1 MRAVPALRR
10 AGVTVALVAALAVPG
25 LSPLSAGATV
35 TASTASAR
43 AASTSTPAS
52 TAAGVTVNRP
62 NTQKDP
68 VGSAITPFQVIAR
81 DSTADAVLT
90 FSASGLPP
98 GLAIS
103 PAGLISGTPSTGG
116 QYSVTVTATDQTG
129 ASGSASFTWD
139 AYGTITIAAPAETTV
154 SVGYPVSLQVTATD
168 SVPGQTLT
176 FHQVSS
182 TFPGGPIAPPGL
194 SVSASGLIT
203 GSILRSSLPGWFML
217 WVSATDGLGA
227 VSEYYL
233 QFQALLG
240 PGPAEPGPMKSA
252 VAGKC
257 VDDTGSGTAD
267 NNPVQLYSCNGDA
280 AQQWQVDGD
289 AITDFGKCLSS
300 LNGGTANGSRV
311 VLYSCQPSNE
321 AIATSQGWSDNAGAE
336 LSNEG
341 SARCLDDPN
350 ASRANGVK
358 LQIWDCNGHIQQNWT
373 LPTGPMTSAIPR
385 MCADDSDAST
395 ANGAKVQLWTCNG
408 QKSQQWTAMLDGTIR
423 VQGKCLDVVNHG
435 TADGSKVQLWS
446 CTGAANQIWFTLPD
460 GQIVNDG
467 SGRCLDDPSASSTDG
482 TRLQIWDCNGLTQQS
497 WRVP

>member
-10 AGVTVALVAALAVPG
+10 AGVTIALVAALAVPG

-43 AASTSTPAS
+43 AASASTPAS
-52 TAAGVTVNRP
+52 TAAGVTVYRP
-62 NTQKDP
+62 DTQKDP
-68 VGSAITPFQVIAR
+68 VGSAITSLQVIAR
-81 DSTADAVLT
+81 DSNAGAVLT
-90 FSASGLPP
+90 FSASGLPL
-98 GLAIS
+98 GLTIS
-103 PAGLISGTPSTGG
+103 PSGLISGTPSTGG
-116 QYSVTVTATDQTG
+116 QYSVTVTATDQNG
-129 ASGSASFTWD
+129 ASGSAAFTWD
-139 AYGTITIAAPAETTV
+139 AYGTITLTAPAETTV
-154 SVGYPVSLQVTATD
+154 SVGFPVSLQVQATD

-176 FHQVSS
+176 FHQ
-182 TFPGGPIAPPGL
+182 APNDLRGAVTAPGL

-227 VSEYYL
+227 VGEYLL
-233 QFQALLG
+233 QFQALLE
-240 PGPAEPGPMKSA
+240 PGPTGSGPMKSA

-257 VDDTGSGTAD
+257 LDDTGSGTAD

-289 AITDFGKCLSS
+289 EIRDFGKCLSD
-300 LNGGTANGSRV
+300 LNGGTANGTRV
-311 VLYSCQPSNE
+311 VLYSCQPSNY
-321 AIATSQGWSDNAGAE
+321 AIAASQDWFAQPDGVLFNANG
-336 LSNEG
+336 G
-341 SARCLDDPN
+341 CLDDPN

-358 LQIWDCNGHIQQNWT
+358 LQIWGCDGRVQQNWT

-385 MCADDSDAST
+385 MCADESDASA

-423 VQGKCLDVVNHG
+423 IQGKCLDVVNHG
-435 TADGSKVQLWS
+435 TANGSKVQLWS
-446 CTGAANQIWFTLPD
+446 CTSAANQLWFTLPD

-467 SGRCLDDPSASSTDG
+467 SGRCLDDPSASSKDG
-482 TRLQIWDCNGLTQQS
+482 TQLQIWDCNGLIQQS

>member
-52 TAAGVTVNRP
+52 TGAGVTVYRP
-62 NTQKDP
+62 DTQKDP
-68 VGSAITPFQVIAR
+68 VGSAVTPLQVVAR
-81 DSTADAVLT
+81 DSTAGAVLT

-116 QYSVTVTATDQTG
+116 QYSVTVMAADQTG
-129 ASGSASFTWD
+129 ASGSATFTWN
-139 AYGTITIAAPAETTV
+139 AYGTITLAAPAETTV
-154 SVGYPVSLQVTATD
+154 AVGFPVSLQVQATD
-168 SVPGQTLT
+168 RVPGQTLT
-176 FHQVSS
+176 FHQGSS
-182 TFPGGPIAPPGL
+182 DVPGTL

-203 GSILRSSLPGWFML
+203 GSIVRSSGQGWFRFS
-217 WVSATDGLGA
+217 VSATDGLGA
-227 VSEYYL
+227 VGEYLL
-233 QFQALLG
+233 QFQANLG
-240 PGPAEPGPMKSA
+240 PGPSGSGPMKSA

-257 VDDTGSGTAD
+257 LDDTGSGTAD

-289 AITDFGKCLSS
+289 EIRDFGKCLSD
-300 LNGGTANGSRV
+300 LNGGTANGTRV

-321 AIATSQGWSDNAGAE
+321 AIAESQDWFEEPDGELLNANG
-336 LSNEG
+336 G
-341 SARCLDDPN
+341 CLDDPN

-358 LQIWDCNGHIQQNWT
+358 LQIWGCDGRIQQSWT

-423 VQGKCLDVVNHG
+423 IQGKCLDVANYG
-435 TADGSKVQLWS
+435 TANGSKVQLWS
-446 CTGAANQIWFTLPD
+446 CNGTSNQLWSTLPD

-467 SGRCLDDPSASSTDG
+467 SGRCLDDPSASSNDG
-482 TRLQIWDCNGLTQQS
+482 TRLQIWDCNGLMQQS

>member
-1 MRAVPALRR
+1 MRPVPALRR
-10 AGVTVALVAALAVPG
+10 VGVTVAVVAVLAVPG

-35 TASTASAR
+35 TASAASAG

-52 TAAGVTVNRP
+52 TGAGVTVDRP
-62 NTQKDP
+62 DIRKDP
-68 VGSAITPFQVIAR
+68 VGSAITPLQVIAR
-81 DSTADAVLT
+81 DSTAGAVLS
-90 FSASGLPP
+90 FSASGLPI

-129 ASGSASFTWD
+129 ASGSASFIWD
-139 AYGTITIAAPAETTV
+139 AYGTITLAAPAETTV
-154 SVGYPVSLQVTATD
+154 AVGFPVSLQVTATD

-176 FHQVSS
+176 FHQVPN
-182 TFPGGPIAPPGL
+182 TLRGAITPPGL

-227 VSEYYL
+227 VGEYLL

-267 NNPVQLYSCNGDA
+267 NNPIQLYSCNGDA

-289 AITDFGKCLSS
+289 EIMDFGKCLSS
-300 LNGGTANGSRV
+300 LNGGTANGTGV
-311 VLYSCQPSNE
+311 VLYSCDTSNI

-358 LQIWDCNGHIQQNWT
+358 LQVWDCNGRVQQNWT

-435 TADGSKVQLWS
+435 TANGSKVQLWT
-446 CTGAANQIWFTLPD
+446 CNGASNQLWFTLPD

-467 SGRCLDDPSASSTDG
+467 SGRCLDDPAASSKAG
-482 TRLQIWDCNGLTQQS
+482 TRLQIWDCNGQIQQS

>member
-35 TASTASAR
+35 TSSTASAR
-43 AASTSTPAS
+43 AASTS
-52 TAAGVTVNRP
+52 GVTVYLP
-62 NTQKDP
+62 DTQKDP
-68 VGSAITPFQVIAR
+68 VGSAVNPLQVSAR
-81 DSTADAVLT
+81 DTTAGAVLT

-103 PAGLISGTPSTGG
+103 PAGVISGTPSTDG

-129 ASGSASFTWD
+129 ASGSATFTWD
-139 AYGTITIAAPAETTV
+139 AYGTITLAAPAETTV
-154 SVGYPVSLQVTATD
+154 SVGYPVSLQVQATD

-176 FHQVSS
+176 FHEDSS
-182 TFPGGPIAPPGL
+182 NAPGTL

-203 GSILRSSLPGWFML
+203 GSIVQSSLPGWFRL

-227 VSEYYL
+227 VGVYLL
-233 QFQALLG
+233 QFQALLR
-240 PGPAEPGPMKSA
+240 PGPTGSGPMKSA

-257 VDDTGSGTAD
+257 LDDTGSGTAN
-267 NNPVQLYSCNGDA
+267 NNPVQLFSCNGDA
-280 AQQWQVDGD
+280 AQRWQVDGD
-289 AITDFGKCLSS
+289 EIRDFGKCLSD
-300 LNGGTANGSRV
+300 LNGGTANGTRV
-311 VLYSCQPSNE
+311 VLYSCQPSNA
-321 AIATSQGWSDNAGAE
+321 AIAESQEWFEGPDGVLLNANAG
-336 LSNEG
+336 
-341 SARCLDDPN
+341 CLDDPN

-358 LQIWDCNGHIQQNWT
+358 LQIWDCNGRVQQNWT
-373 LPTGPMTSAIPR
+373 LPTGPMTSAIR
-385 MCADDSDAST
+385 GMCANDSDAST

-423 VQGKCLDVVNHG
+423 VQGKCLDVVNYG
-435 TADGSKVQLWS
+435 KANGSKLQLWS
-446 CTGAANQIWFTLPD
+446 CNGTGNQMWSTLPD

-467 SGRCLDDPSASSTDG
+467 SGRCLDDPAASSKDG
-482 TRLQIWDCNGLTQQS
+482 TQLQIWDCNGLIQQS

>member
-1 MRAVPALRR
+1 MRAVRALRR

-43 AASTSTPAS
+43 AASSSTPAS
-52 TAAGVTVNRP
+52 TGAGVTVYRP
-62 NTQKDP
+62 DTHKDP
-68 VGSAITPFQVIAR
+68 VGSAITPLQVVAR
-81 DSTADAVLT
+81 DSTAGAALT

-154 SVGYPVSLQVTATD
+154 AVGYPVSLQVQATD

-176 FHQVSS
+176 FHLVSS
-182 TFPGGPIAPPGL
+182 DAPGTL

-203 GSILRSSLPGWFML
+203 GSIRQSSGQGWFRL
-217 WVSATDGLGA
+217 VVSATDGLGA
-227 VSEYYL
+227 AGEYLL
-233 QFQALLG
+233 QFQALLE
-240 PGPAEPGPMKSA
+240 PGPTGSGPMKSA

-257 VDDTGSGTAD
+257 LDDTGSGTAD
-267 NNPVQLYSCNGDA
+267 DNPVQLYSCNGDA

-289 AITDFGKCLSS
+289 EIRAFGKCLSD
-300 LNGGTANGSRV
+300 LNGGTANGTRV

-321 AIATSQGWSDNAGAE
+321 AIAESQDWFAAPGGELLNANG
-336 LSNEG
+336 G
-341 SARCLDDPN
+341 CLDDPN
-350 ASRANGVK
+350 ASRVNGVK
-358 LQIWDCNGHIQQNWT
+358 LQIWGCDGRVQQSWT
-373 LPTGPMTSAIPR
+373 LPTGPMTSAIPQ

-395 ANGAKVQLWTCNG
+395 ANGAQVQIWNCNG

-435 TADGSKVQLWS
+435 TTNGSKVQLWS
-446 CTGAANQIWFTLPD
+446 CNGTGNQLWFTLPD

-467 SGRCLDDPSASSTDG
+467 SGRCLDDPAASSKAG
-482 TRLQIWDCNGLTQQS
+482 TRLQIWDCDGQIQQS

>member
-52 TAAGVTVNRP
+52 TGGGVTVNRP
-62 NTQKDP
+62 DTQKDP
-68 VGSAITPFQVIAR
+68 VGSAITPLQAIAR
-81 DSTADAVLT
+81 DSTAGAVLT

-103 PAGLISGTPSTGG
+103 PAGLISGTPGTGG

-129 ASGSASFTWD
+129 AGGSASFTWD

-154 SVGYPVSLQVTATD
+154 AVGFPVSLQVTATD

-176 FHQVSS
+176 FHQASS
-182 TFPGGPIAPPGL
+182 NVPGTL

-203 GSILRSSLPGWFML
+203 GTILQSSGQGWFRL

-227 VSEYYL
+227 GGEYLL
-233 QFQALLG
+233 QFQALLE
-240 PGPAEPGPMKSA
+240 PGPTGSGPMKSA

-257 VDDTGSGTAD
+257 LDDTGSGTAND
-267 NNPVQLYSCNGDA
+267 NPVQLYSCNGDA

-289 AITDFGKCLSS
+289 EIRDFGKCLSD
-300 LNGGTANGSRV
+300 LNGGTANGTRV

-321 AIATSQGWSDNAGAE
+321 AIAESQDWFTGPDGALLNANAG
-336 LSNEG
+336 
-341 SARCLDDPN
+341 CLDDPN

-358 LQIWDCNGHIQQNWT
+358 LQIWGCDGRIQQNWT

-423 VQGKCLDVVNHG
+423 IQGKCLDVVNYG

-446 CTGAANQIWFTLPD
+446 CNGTSNQIWLTLPD

-467 SGRCLDDPSASSTDG
+467 SGRCLDDPAASSKDG
-482 TRLQIWDCNGLTQQS
+482 TQLQIWDCDGRVQQS

>member
-43 AASTSTPAS
+43 AASASTPAS
-52 TAAGVTVNRP
+52 TGAGVTVYRP
-62 NTQKDP
+62 DTQKDP
-68 VGSAITPFQVIAR
+68 VGSAITPLQVVAR
-81 DSTADAVLT
+81 DSTAGAALT

-103 PAGLISGTPSTGG
+103 PAGLISGGPSAGG

-139 AYGTITIAAPAETTV
+139 AYGTITLAAPAETTV
-154 SVGYPVSLQVTATD
+154 AVGFPVSLQVQATD

-176 FHQVSS
+176 FHQVPNVL
-182 TFPGGPIAPPGL
+182 PGAVTPPGL

-217 WVSATDGLGA
+217 WVTATDGLGA
-227 VSEYYL
+227 VGEYLL
-233 QFQALLG
+233 QFQALLE

-280 AQQWQVDGD
+280 AQQWQVDGNE
-289 AITDFGKCLSS
+289 IRDFGSCLSN
-300 LNGGTANGSRV
+300 LNGGTANGTRV

-321 AIATSQGWSDNAGAE
+321 AIAASQDWYDYAGAE
-336 LSNEG
+336 LFNSG
-341 SARCLDDPN
+341 SATCLDDPN

-358 LQIWDCNGHIQQNWT
+358 LQVWDCNGRVQQNWT

-395 ANGAKVQLWTCNG
+395 ANGAKVQIWSCNG
-408 QKSQQWTAMLDGTIR
+408 QRSQQWTAMLDGTIR

-435 TADGSKVQLWS
+435 TANGSKVQLWS
-446 CTGAANQIWFTLPD
+446 CNGTGNQLWFTLPD

-467 SGRCLDDPSASSTDG
+467 SGRCLDDPAASSKAG
-482 TRLQIWDCNGLTQQS
+482 TRLQIWDCNGQIQQS

>member
-10 AGVTVALVAALAVPG
+10 AGVTVALVAGLAVLG

-35 TASTASAR
+35 TASTASVR

-52 TAAGVTVNRP
+52 TGAGVTVYRP
-62 NTQKDP
+62 DTQKVP
-68 VGSAITPFQVIAR
+68 VGSAVALQVIAR
-81 DSTADAVLT
+81 DSTTGAVLT

-129 ASGSASFTWD
+129 ASGSAVFTWD

-154 SVGYPVSLQVTATD
+154 AVGFPVSLQVTATD

-182 TFPGGPIAPPGL
+182 GGPGAITPPGL
-194 SVSASGLIT
+194 SVSAGGLIT

-233 QFQALLG
+233 QFQALLE

-280 AQQWQVDGD
+280 AQQWQVDGNE
-289 AITDFGKCLSS
+289 IRDFGKCLSD
-300 LNGGTANGSRV
+300 LNGGTANGTRV
-311 VLYSCQPSNE
+311 VLYGCQPSNE
-321 AIATSQGWSDNAGAE
+321 AIAASQDWYDDAGAE
-336 LSNEG
+336 LFNSG
-341 SARCLDDPN
+341 SATCLDDPN

-358 LQIWDCNGHIQQNWT
+358 LQIWDCNGRVQQNWT
-373 LPTGPMTSAIPR
+373 LPTGPMTSAIAG
-385 MCADDSDAST
+385 MCAQDSDAST

-446 CTGAANQIWFTLPD
+446 CSGASNQLWFTLPD

-467 SGRCLDDPSASSTDG
+467 SGRCLDDPSASSKDG
-482 TRLQIWDCNGLTQQS
+482 TQLQIWDCNGLIQQG

>member
-35 TASTASAR
+35 TASAASAR
-43 AASTSTPAS
+43 AASTSRPAS
-52 TAAGVTVNRP
+52 TGAGVTVYRP
-62 NTQKDP
+62 DTQKDP
-68 VGSAITPFQVIAR
+68 VGSAITPLQVVAR
-81 DSTADAVLT
+81 DSTAGAALT

-139 AYGTITIAAPAETTV
+139 AYGTITLAAPAETTV
-154 SVGYPVSLQVTATD
+154 SVGFPVSLQVQATD

-176 FHQVSS
+176 FHQLPNNL
-182 TFPGGPIAPPGL
+182 PGAVTAPGL
-194 SVSASGLIT
+194 SVSATGLIT

-227 VSEYYL
+227 VGSYLL
-233 QFQALLG
+233 QFQALLE

-280 AQQWQVDGD
+280 AQQWQVDGNE
-289 AITDFGKCLSS
+289 IRDFGKCLSN
-300 LNGGTANGSRV
+300 LNGGTANGTRV
-311 VLYSCQPSNE
+311 VLYSCQPSND
-321 AIATSQGWSDNAGAE
+321 AIAVSQLWYDYAGAE
-336 LSNEG
+336 LFNSG
-341 SARCLDDPN
+341 SATCLDDPN

-358 LQIWDCNGHIQQNWT
+358 LQVWDCNGRVQQNWT
-373 LPTGPMTSAIPR
+373 LPTGPMASAIPQ

-395 ANGAKVQLWTCNG
+395 ANGAQVQIWSCNG
-408 QKSQQWTAMLDGTIR
+408 QRSQQWTAMLDGTIR
-423 VQGKCLDVVNHG
+423 IQGKCLDVVNHG
-435 TADGSKVQLWS
+435 TTNGSKVQLWS
-446 CTGAANQIWFTLPD
+446 CNGTGNQLWFTLPD

-467 SGRCLDDPSASSTDG
+467 SGRCLDDPAASSKAG
-482 TRLQIWDCNGLTQQS
+482 TRLQIWDCNGQTQQS

>member
-43 AASTSTPAS
+43 AASAATPAS
-52 TAAGVTVNRP
+52 TGAVVEVYRP
-62 NTQKDP
+62 EIQRDP
-68 VGSAITPFQVIAR
+68 VGSAITPLLVTAQ
-81 DSTADAVLT
+81 DSTAGAVLT

-103 PAGLISGTPSTGG
+103 PAGFISGTPSTGG
-116 QYSVTVTATDQTG
+116 QYSVTVTATDQNG
-129 ASGSASFTWD
+129 ASGSAVFTWN
-139 AYGTITIAAPAETTV
+139 AYGTITVVAPAETTV
-154 SVGYPVSLQVTATD
+154 AVGFPVSLQVQATD
-168 SVPGQTLT
+168 SVPGQKLT
-176 FHQVSS
+176 FQQASS
-182 TFPGGPIAPPGL
+182 DVPGTL

-203 GSILRSSLPGWFML
+203 GSILQSSGQGWFRL

-227 VSEYYL
+227 VGEYLL
-233 QFQALLG
+233 QFQALLE
-240 PGPAEPGPMKSA
+240 PGPSGSGPMKSA

-257 VDDTGSGTAD
+257 LDDTGSGTAN

-289 AITDFGKCLSS
+289 EIRDFGKCLSD
-300 LNGGTANGSRV
+300 LNGGTGNGTRV
-311 VLYSCQPSNE
+311 VLYSCQPSNA
-321 AIATSQGWSDNAGAE
+321 AIAESQEWFEQPDGELLNANAG
-336 LSNEG
+336 
-341 SARCLDDPN
+341 CLDDPS

-358 LQIWDCNGHIQQNWT
+358 LQIWDCNGRIQQKWT
-373 LPTGPMTSAIPR
+373 LPTGPMTSAIPQ
-385 MCADDSDAST
+385 MCGDDSGAST
-395 ANGAKVQLWTCNG
+395 ANGAKVQVWTCNG

-423 VQGKCLDVVNHG
+423 IQGKCLDVVNYG

-446 CTGAANQIWFTLPD
+446 CNGTSNQLWFTLPD

-467 SGRCLDDPSASSTDG
+467 SGRCLDDPAASSKDG
-482 TRLQIWDCNGLTQQS
+482 TQLQIWDCNGRIQQS

>member
-10 AGVTVALVAALAVPG
+10 AGVTVALVATLAVPG

-35 TASTASAR
+35 TASVASAG
-43 AASTSTPAS
+43 AASASTPAS
-52 TAAGVTVNRP
+52 TGAGVTVYRP
-62 NTQKDP
+62 ATQKDP
-68 VGSAITPFQVIAR
+68 VGSAITPLQVIAR
-81 DSTADAVLT
+81 DSTAGAVLT

-103 PAGLISGTPSTGG
+103 PAGVISGTPSTGG

-139 AYGTITIAAPAETTV
+139 AYGTITIAAPAETSV
-154 SVGYPVSLQVTATD
+154 SVGFPVSLQVTATD

-176 FHQVSS
+176 FHQVSGLIGS
-182 TFPGGPIAPPGL
+182 VPPPGL

-217 WVSATDGLGA
+217 WVSASDGLGA

-233 QFQALLG
+233 QFQALLE
-240 PGPAEPGPMKSA
+240 PGPTGSGPMKSA

-257 VDDTGSGTAD
+257 LDDTGSGTAD
-267 NNPVQLYSCNGDA
+267 DNPVQLYSCNGDA

-289 AITDFGKCLSS
+289 EIRDFGKCLSD
-300 LNGGTANGSRV
+300 LNGGTANGTRI

-321 AIATSQGWSDNAGAE
+321 AIAESQDWFQGPDGELINANAG
-336 LSNEG
+336 
-341 SARCLDDPN
+341 CLDDPN

-358 LQIWDCNGHIQQNWT
+358 LQIWDCNERIQQNWT

-395 ANGAKVQLWTCNG
+395 ANGTQVQIWSCNG
-408 QKSQQWTAMLDGTIR
+408 QRSQQWTAMLDGTIR
-423 VQGKCLDVVNHG
+423 VQGKCLDVVNYG

-446 CTGAANQIWFTLPD
+446 CNGTSNQLWFTLPD

-467 SGRCLDDPSASSTDG
+467 SGRCLDDPAASSKDG
-482 TRLQIWDCNGLTQQS
+482 TRLQIWDCNGQIQQS

>member
-1 MRAVPALRR
+1 MRAAPALRR
-10 AGVTVALVAALAVPG
+10 AGVTMALVAALAVPG
-25 LSPLSAGATV
+25 LSPLSADATV
-35 TASTASAR
+35 TASTPSAR

-52 TAAGVTVNRP
+52 TAAGVTVYRP
-62 NTQKDP
+62 DTQKDP
-68 VGSAITPFQVIAR
+68 VGSAITPLQVIAR
-81 DSTADAVLT
+81 DSTAGAALT
-90 FSASGLPP
+90 FTASGLPP

-103 PAGLISGTPSTGG
+103 PAGLISGTPTTSG
-116 QYSVTVTATDQTG
+116 QSSVTVTATDQNG
-129 ASGSASFTWD
+129 ASGSAVFTWD
-139 AYGTITIAAPAETTV
+139 AYGTITLTAPAETTV
-154 SVGYPVSLQVTATD
+154 SVGFPVSLQVQATD

-176 FHQVSS
+176 FHQV
-182 TFPGGPIAPPGL
+182 TGVPPGATTPPGL

-217 WVSATDGLGA
+217 WVTATDGLGA
-227 VSEYYL
+227 VGEYLL
-233 QFQALLG
+233 QFQALLE

-280 AQQWQVDGD
+280 AQQWQVDGNE
-289 AITDFGKCLSS
+289 IRDFGKCLSN
-300 LNGGTANGSRV
+300 LNGGTANGTGV

-321 AIATSQGWSDNAGAE
+321 AIAVSQYWYDDAAAE
-336 LSNEG
+336 LFNSR

-358 LQIWDCNGHIQQNWT
+358 LQNWDCNGRVQQNWT
-373 LPTGPMTSAIPR
+373 LPTGPMTSAIPG
-385 MCADDSDAST
+385 MCAEDGDASA

-423 VQGKCLDVVNHG
+423 VQGKCLDVVNRG

-446 CTGAANQIWFTLPD
+446 CTGAANQLWFTLPD

-467 SGRCLDDPSASSTDG
+467 SGRCLDDPSASSKDG
-482 TRLQIWDCNGLTQQS
+482 TQLQIWDCNGPIQQS

>member
-1 MRAVPALRR
+1 
-10 AGVTVALVAALAVPG
+10 
-25 LSPLSAGATV
+25 
-35 TASTASAR
+35 
-43 AASTSTPAS
+43 
-52 TAAGVTVNRP
+52 
-62 NTQKDP
+62 
-68 VGSAITPFQVIAR
+68 
-81 DSTADAVLT
+81 
-90 FSASGLPP
+90 
-98 GLAIS
+98 
-103 PAGLISGTPSTGG
+103 
-116 QYSVTVTATDQTG
+116 
-129 ASGSASFTWD
+129 
-139 AYGTITIAAPAETTV
+139 
-154 SVGYPVSLQVTATD
+154 
-168 SVPGQTLT
+168 VPGQTLT
-176 FHQVSS
+176 FHQGSS
-182 TFPGGPIAPPGL
+182 DVPGTL

-203 GSILRSSLPGWFML
+203 GSIVQSSGQGWFRF

-227 VSEYYL
+227 VGEYLL
-233 QFQALLG
+233 QFQALLE

-280 AQQWQVDGD
+280 AQQWQVDGNE
-289 AITDFGKCLSS
+289 IRDFGKCLSN
-300 LNGGTANGSRV
+300 LNGGTANGTRV

-321 AIATSQGWSDNAGAE
+321 AIAASQDWYDNAGAE
-336 LSNEG
+336 LFNSG

-350 ASRANGVK
+350 ASRANGIK
-358 LQIWDCNGHIQQNWT
+358 LQNWDCNGLIQQNWT

-408 QKSQQWTAMLDGTIR
+408 QNSQQWTAMLDGTIR

-482 TRLQIWDCNGLTQQS
+482 TRLQIWDCNGLIQQS